1 MVTGETKKETSC
13 TVTQMAI
20 LANGA
25 GWHVV
30 YKLLRG
36 GALACVVPLSFDAIM
51 SLLSHEL
58 GSYAPPFL
66 YPSFFVLGAAFAFE
80 DLRKRCRNPEE
91 K

>member
-1 MVTGETKKETSC
+1 
-13 TVTQMAI
+13 MAI
-20 LANGA
+20 LANGP
-25 GWHVV
+25 GWQVV

-51 SLLSHEL
+51 SLLSHEP